1 MVGVAYA
8 LHFIKQ
14 VGWAAG
20 FASVFLPL
28 SLHWIIMSSN
38 KDEVKR
44 VVALILVF
52 AVVIFYWMSFHQNGL
67 TLTLFARDYTVKQ
80 VGPFTNLFFT
90 LWSILAVI
98 GTIAGAIVSL
108 RNNISSN
115 ARIAG
120 IVLLLVSLSAAI
132 LFYRNFS
139 ASNSISPEIFQS
151 FNPLFIVALTFP
163 VMGVFSWLNKKGK
176 EPSTPKKIGIGMIIA
191 AIGFLVVLIA
201 SLDLVSPKLLG
212 GTPVPEDGGYRRI
225 GSSQATLS

>member
-1 MVGVAYA
+1 
-8 LHFIKQ
+8 
-14 VGWAAG
+14 
-20 FASVFLPL
+20 
-28 SLHWIIMSSN
+28 
-38 KDEVKR
+38 
-44 VVALILVF
+44 
-52 AVVIFYWMSFHQNGL
+52 MSFHQNGL

-108 RNNISSN
+108 RKNISSN

-212 GTPVPEDGGYRRI
+212 GTPVPEDGRVSPYWLI
-225 GSSQATLS
+225 SSYLILTIAELFLSPMGLSFVSKVAPSRFQGLMQ